1 MQQIKALI
9 IDTPHIDNILSG
21 KKIWEMRTDH
31 DSYRGVMG
39 LIRKGHRGKIIG
51 VVEMID
57 SIGPFATDEE
67 MLVHESKHLMTP
79 ERLKEPDAKKYR
91 HAWVLRNAKRLEHP
105 ISCEQ
110 TSQVI
115 WVKLDEET
123 SAAVMKA
130 AV

>member
-1 MQQIKALI
+1 
-9 IDTPHIDNILSG
+9 
-21 KKIWEMRTDH
+21 MRTDH

-39 LIRKGHRGKIIG
+39 LIQKGHPGKIIG

-57 SIGPFATDEE
+57 SIGPFTDEE
-67 MLVHESKHLMTP
+67 MLAHESNHLMTP

-91 HAWVLRNAKRLEHP
+91 YAWVLRNAKRLEKP
-105 ISCEQ
+105 ISCKG

-130 AV
+130 AA